1 MTARAA
7 NLGGWSH
14 GPGQAIPYP
23 CVGVTQQIYLCSNK
37 HTQIQKFVS
46 AFELSQLPQTTW
58 FKMKSN
64 FLKRA
69 YVNVSTRQGTTLS
82 KYCLKWIKFFPI
94 EKEADCLHFAQLIRE
109 VLVNMKGALKT
120 FSFGLRTWG
129 NCNRQW
135 NYKSYFKSYLTGS
148 LEATKGLEPQ
158 ESLDGPLRVGNLC
171 LWSFGDRKVP
181 RSSTMET
188 NPFP

>member
-46 AFELSQLPQTTW
+46 AFELSQLPQTMW

-69 YVNVSTRQGTTLS
+69 FVNISTRTGDNLEQTL
-82 KYCLKWIKFFPI
+82 LEVDWIIPL
-94 EKEADCLHFAQLIRE
+94 EKEADCLHFSQLIRE

-120 FSFGLRTWG
+120 AILSFGLRTLG
-129 NCNRQW
+129 NCKRQW
-135 NYKSYFKSYLTGS
+135 DYQSYFQSYFTGC
-148 LEATKGLEPQ
+148 LEETKGLEPQ
-158 ESLDGPLRVGNLC
+158 ESPDGP
-171 LWSFGDRKVP
+171 
-181 RSSTMET
+181 
-188 NPFP
+188 